1 MDADGQRGDVRVRH
15 ALAIALRQTSRHLAS
30 RLLQAAIATFGVVTL
45 VFFVMHLSGD
55 PTLLLAP
62 EGATAEQIAQL
73 RHLLGFDQ
81 PLYLQYFDYLGTLAH
96 GDLGQSL
103 VQRLPV
109 SLILFSRLPYTL
121 ALAVG
126 SLTVALVIGIPA
138 GITMAVWRGGI
149 VERLLSALVLA
160 GQSLP
165 TFWSGVLLILLFGVT
180 LRWLPTSGAEGFA
193 SLIMPSVALGA
204 VAMSTFA
211 RMTRISVLDELSRDY
226 VNAARARGLSM
237 RGVVI
242 RHVLRNAAIPVIT
255 ITALEI
261 GNLLAGAVIV
271 ETVFAWPGIGQLAM
285 QSIQARDFLVVQAI
299 VLFVSLTYIALNLLA
314 DLAYTVVD
322 PRIRG
327 AA

>member
-1 MDADGQRGDVRVRH
+1 MRH
-15 ALAIALRQTSRHLAS
+15 IGS
-30 RLLQAAIATFGVVTL
+30 RLLQAALATFGVITI
-45 VFFVMHLSGD
+45 VFFVMRLSGD
-55 PTLLLAP
+55 PTLLLVP
-62 EGATAEQIAQL
+62 EGASAEQIAAL
-73 RHLLGFDQ
+73 RHALGFDR
-81 PLYLQYFDYLGTLAH
+81 PLALQYLSYVADLAH

-103 VQRLPV
+103 VQRAPV
-109 SLILFSRLPYTL
+109 SLILGSRLPYTL
-121 ALAVG
+121 ALAG
-126 SLTVALVIGIPA
+126 GALLVALVIGIPA
-138 GITMAVWRGGI
+138 GIAMAVWRGGA
-149 VERLLSALVLA
+149 VERGLAVMVLV

-165 TFWSGVLLILLFGVT
+165 TFWSGILMILLFGVV
-180 LRWLPTSGAEGFA
+180 LRWLPTSGADGLT

-204 VAMSTFA
+204 LAMSTFA
-211 RMTRISVLDELSRDY
+211 RMTRISVLDELGRDY

-237 RGVVI
+237 GATVA

-285 QSIQARDFLVVQAI
+285 QSIQSRDFLVVQAI
-299 VLFVSLTYIALNLLA
+299 VLFVSLAYIGLNLLA
-314 DLAYTVVD
+314 DLAYTAID